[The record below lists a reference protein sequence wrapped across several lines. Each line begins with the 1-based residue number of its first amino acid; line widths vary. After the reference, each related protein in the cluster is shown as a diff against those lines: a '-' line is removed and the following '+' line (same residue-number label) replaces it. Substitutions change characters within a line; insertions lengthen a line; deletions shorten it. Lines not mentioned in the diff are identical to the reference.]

1 MHAYDVDK
9 GGPGAM
15 KPSAERPSGITY
27 IVSFAILG
35 GILET
40 FGGLALLFLGSFM
53 YVVGSGPSQNRVLT
67 TVFQVVG
74 ILTLVIGIL
83 SVVFGILAA
92 FRRKP
97 WVWTLGVT
105 LYISMILL
113 SIIAIVL
120 GNDLTKAFFVSIV
133 ISAIILFEML
143 TRDGRRAFG
152 KA

>member
-1 MHAYDVDK
+1 
-9 GGPGAM
+9 M

-27 IVSFAILG
+27 IVSSAILG

-53 YVVGSGPSQNRVLT
+53 FVVGSGPSQNRVLT

-74 ILTLVIGIL
+74 NLTLFIGIL

-97 WVWTLGVT
+97 WVWMFGVT
-105 LYISMILL
+105 LYVSMILL

-120 GNDLTKAFFVSIV
+120 GNDFTKAFFVSIV
-133 ISAIILFEML
+133 LSAIILFELL
-143 TRDGRRAFG
+143 TRDGRRTFG